1 MQPYLK
7 DGYETKVIIFNAE
20 AVRQYNAFFN
30 ISEEDVVQPLYC
42 AKLWPEFTLFQPFQK
57 KEIILRETQVT
68 QIHDIK
74 VNIHYLAQMCVI
86 EQKKVRQFMKY
97 VLELQIYKN
106 KYKCIT
112 IRQTFMEKF

>member
-57 KEIILRETQVT
+57 K
-68 QIHDIK
+68 K
-74 VNIHYLAQMCVI
+74 SYL
-86 EQKKVRQFMKY
+86 EKPKLLKY
-97 VLELQIYKN
+97 
-106 KYKCIT
+106 T
-112 IRQTFMEKF
+112 I

>member
-42 AKLWPEFTLFQPFQK
+42 AKLWPEFT
-57 KEIILRETQVT
+57 

-106 KYKCIT
+106 KSKCIT

>member
-1 MQPYLK
+1 MS
-7 DGYETKVIIFNAE
+7 FNHFIAPSYGPNL
-20 AVRQYNAFFN
+20 RYFN
-30 ISEEDVVQPLYC
+30 RF
-42 AKLWPEFTLFQPFQK
+42 KK

-106 KYKCIT
+106 KSKCIT